1 MLCLPCPLPHSGASL
16 PEGQGLTGWGP
27 IGGPGEGGGRMKTLC
42 YLMSVPAGEGSQE
55 KKKGVAWRVLFY
67 LLFPDFFCI

>member
-1 MLCLPCPLPHSGASL
+1 
-16 PEGQGLTGWGP
+16 
-27 IGGPGEGGGRMKTLC
+27 MKTLC
-42 YLMSVPAGEGSQE
+42 YLMSVPAGEGSRE